1 MEQLTRVRPVNQLLK
16 TQFIVWLIMVACVS
30 WLYGKDVAIALCF
43 GGMISVANTLLLKWH
58 LLRTV
63 VKAGASPAKN
73 LGGVYRCIAERWVFT
88 LAMFVVGF
96 AVFEFTALPLL
107 FGFVAIQVVL
117 LFGNMKQA

>member
-16 TQFIVWLIMVACVS
+16 TQSIVLLIMMACVF

-43 GGMISVANTLLLKWH
+43 GGMISVVNTLLLKWH

-63 VKAGASPAKN
+63 KKAGANPAKN
-73 LGGVYRCIAERWVFT
+73 LGGIYRCIAERWVFT
-88 LAMFVVGF
+88 LAMFMVGF
-96 AVFEFTALPLL
+96 AVFEFAAIPLL
-107 FGFVAIQVVL
+107 LGFVAIQVVL

>member
-16 TQFIVWLIMVACVS
+16 TQFIALFMIVACTY
-30 WLYGKDVAIALCF
+30 WLHGKDVAIAVCF
-43 GGMISVANTLLLKWH
+43 GGMISVVNTLLLKWH

-63 VKAGASPAKN
+63 TKAGANPAKN

-96 AVFEFTALPLL
+96 AVFEFAALPLL
-107 FGFVAIQVVL
+107 LGFVAIQVVL